1 VVPVSTYI
9 CFKKHPLGINFELKV
24 TMGFLRLILSA
35 LLGTVIHL
43 SVANAAAEVTLYQWL
58 PTGHWAAPF
67 ILPVKNGETPEAAAE
82 RYLSNLEKHP
92 DLMELFQGKR
102 PEMLA
107 RNLTPLDEA
116 REKRALLIANLPKD
130 YGMNS
135 QRVNNFK
142 RIFKEAGHVSYLLPI
157 NANLGLNLEETR
169 SLHRKI
175 AEAFPMMVAMGGDD
189 VDPAQY
195 GKENYHARNVIPT
208 RDQFEISLI
217 KNYVA
222 SEKGFFLG
230 VCRGSQIASVALGYK
245 LLQDVPIQVGP
256 ELPHGNDWHE
266 IELKKTTNGILAS
279 LLPEGSNK
287 MTVNSLH
294 HQAVQFKPGG
304 PLELA
309 ASAPDGVTEATE
321 FKNGRGI
328 LLQFHPELM
337 DNELGSKILWKILQQ
352 KSKVMVHS
360 CSKVF

>member
-1 VVPVSTYI
+1 M
-9 CFKKHPLGINFELKV
+9 GI
-24 TMGFLRLILSA
+24 LRLLFSA
-35 LLGTVIHL
+35 LLCTVIYT
-43 SVANAAAEVTLYQWL
+43 STAYAGGEVTLYQWL
-58 PTGHWAAPF
+58 PTGHFAAPF
-67 ILPVKNGETPEAAAE
+67 ILPVKAGETPEAAAE

-92 DLMELFQGKR
+92 DLMELFQGQR
-102 PEMLA
+102 PQMAA
-107 RNLTPLDEA
+107 RNFTRLDNE

-135 QRVNNFK
+135 QRVNSFK
-142 RIFKEAGHVSYLLPI
+142 RIFKEGGHISYILPI
-157 NANLGLNLEETR
+157 NANLGLTLDETR
-169 SLHRKI
+169 SLFTKI
-175 AEAFPMMVAMGGDD
+175 SESFPMMVAMGGDD

-195 GKENYHARNVIPT
+195 KKENLHARNLIPT
-208 RDQFEISLI
+208 RDQFEVSLI

-222 SEKGFFLG
+222 SEKGFFMG

-245 LLQDVPIQVGP
+245 LVQDVPVQVGP
-256 ELPHGNDWHE
+256 ELPHGNDWHD
-266 IELKKTTNGILAS
+266 IELKKTTHGILSA

-287 MTVNSLH
+287 LTVNSLH

-309 ASAPDGVTEATE
+309 ATAADGVTEATE

-337 DNELGSKILWKILQQ
+337 DNELGSKILWRILQQ
-352 KSKVMVHS
+352 KSKVMPAS